1 MRKVLWL
8 ILMCVLLAAGCAGSP
23 KEKEIPSTSLLSDAE
38 VKAAREV
45 LKDQWQELSAEW
57 APYSGRY
64 DTVLTEDDFKPEE
77 SFIVYE
83 LEGTYEELA
92 GKSLREHIGPKYWY
106 WLKVAPRMIVLANAD
121 SRFPSDMR
129 ADSRAILPEEE
140 PYSLAEVQKTVAEQF
155 PGKEKEFLF
164 LGYGFDKNAV
174 LVKDADGKEW
184 LMSFDRFL
192 GDYGIEKGKF
202 YPAEDVLRALMQR
215 DQDAETAYK
224 EQAEKSSVTV
234 NIGGTEYVYN
244 PYNPHI
250 ERELPEGWVLAGYIG
265 EADIVKAAD
274 VSVAGIDVK
283 DCKYYTNPKEGRI
296 LIYAESIFTTPAY
309 YYFDKK

>member
-23 KEKEIPSTSLLSDAE
+23 KEKEIPSTSFLSDSE
-38 VKAAREV
+38 VKVAREV

-121 SRFPSDMR
+121 SRVPSDMR

-174 LVKDADGKEW
+174 LVTDADGKEW

-192 GDYGIEKGKF
+192 KDYGIEQGEF
-202 YPAEDVLRALMQR
+202 YPAEEVISAIVKREEESEANYQEQIKKASVVLQ
-215 DQDAETAYK
+215 
-224 EQAEKSSVTV
+224 
-234 NIGGTEYVYN
+234 IGDKKYMFN
-244 PYNPHI
+244 PYDPYSV
-250 ERELPEGWVLAGYIG
+250 RDLPEGWELAGYIR
-265 EADIVKAAD
+265 EEDIVQTGD
-274 VSVAGIDVK
+274 GSVNASG
-283 DCKYYTNPKEGRI
+283 CKYYANPKENRI
-296 LIYAESIFTTPAY
+296 LVYVEAPHQAPEY
-309 YYFDKK
+309 YYFNEE